1 MMANISTTTTAGPRV
16 GPPLRPGDFTVLMRL
31 DKNGPELDRE
41 RVTDSDVS
49 EIFSELWLER
59 WLRRGCPDVSIES
72 LSLRIIPTYGEGK
85 DARCAGF
92 TFEATDPLGRSAQR
106 EYALEAFQEVAARG
120 SQRLLA
126 DGRLKSDDVY
136 YYEVVVQK
144 RPRAADEA
152 APELFKV
159 RTKNPPLAFQPL
171 PLRPLLNRA
180 RKVGKLDDRWV
191 CVFFTERALA
201 AAERYARR
209 GAGANP
215 PIETGAILV
224 GPLCSCPQ
232 TGEMFAVVCD
242 VLEVKDAEGS
252 SFSLSYTGQTWR
264 RIQAVMRARQAD
276 PATGAYRILGQAHG
290 HNFRP
295 DFKAGE
301 DHGSCETCPKL
312 EKCRLTSVFVS
323 QDDRTWTRAVFSR
336 QPWQLALIF
345 GHDARGRQ
353 MHALFGLRDNRL
365 AERGYHVIPDFNPEE
380 K

>member
-1 MMANISTTTTAGPRV
+1 MMPNISATTTRPRV
-16 GPPLRPGDFTVLMRL
+16 GRPVRPQDFTVVMRL
-31 DKNGPELDRE
+31 EQNGPELDRE
-41 RVTDSDVS
+41 RVTGADVS
-49 EIFSELWLER
+49 EIFSELWSER
-59 WLRRGCPDVSIES
+59 WLRRGCPEVSMES
-72 LSLRIIPTYGEGK
+72 LSQRIIPTYGEGT
-85 DARCAGF
+85 DGRCAGF

-126 DGRLKSDDVY
+126 DGRLKPDDVY
-136 YYEVVVQK
+136 YYEVVVQQ
-144 RPRAADEA
+144 RPQAAQEA
-152 APELFKV
+152 GPELFKV
-159 RTKNPPLAFQPL
+159 TAKTPPLTFQPV
-171 PLRPLLNRA
+171 PLRPLLDRA
-180 RKVGKLDDRWV
+180 RKVGKMDDRWP
-191 CVFFTERALA
+191 CVFFTKEALA
-201 AAERYARR
+201 GAERYARR
-209 GAGANP
+209 GASANP

-232 TGEMFAVVCD
+232 TGEMFAVVSD
-242 VLEVKDAEGS
+242 VLEVKDAENS

-264 RIQAVMRARQAD
+264 QIQAVMRARQAS
-276 PATGAYRILGQAHG
+276 PATRAYRILGQAHG

-312 EKCRLTSVFVS
+312 AQCRLTSVFVS

-345 GHDARGRQ
+345 GHDARGTA

-365 AERGYHVIPDFNPEE
+365 AERGYHVIADFNPEE
-380 K
+380 G